1 MSTNVELLGKGLRYL
16 GVLIFLFILSPIT
29 LTIGFKALKKF
40 ENTPKEFLSYA
51 ILVAAGMIMIY
62 TIYFAFKT
70 FKILLKAL
78 FND

>member
-1 MSTNVELLGKGLRYL
+1 MSINVNLLGKGLKYL
-16 GVLIFLFILSPIT
+16 GILIFLFIISPIA

-40 ENTPKEFLSYA
+40 ENTPKEFLSYI
-51 ILVAAGMIMIY
+51 ILFTAGIITIF

>member
-1 MSTNVELLGKGLRYL
+1 MSTNLDLLGKGLKYL
-16 GVLIFLFILSPIT
+16 GLLVFLFIASPIT

-40 ENTPKEFLSYA
+40 ENTPKEFLSYV
-51 ILVAAGMIMIY
+51 ILFVAGVLIIF

-78 FND
+78 FNN